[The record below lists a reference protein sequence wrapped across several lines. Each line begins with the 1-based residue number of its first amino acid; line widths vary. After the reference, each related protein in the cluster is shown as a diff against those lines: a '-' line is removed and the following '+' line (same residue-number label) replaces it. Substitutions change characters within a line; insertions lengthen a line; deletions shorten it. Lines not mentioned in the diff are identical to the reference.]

1 VLRGSHTSSSGPHN
15 SVSQGGTSMDIK
27 GVVFVLAIIGLIAG
41 AMWYFA
47 AEPTATTTTTS
58 SVTSAATTSETPS
71 PIAP

>member
-1 VLRGSHTSSSGPHN
+1 
-15 SVSQGGTSMDIK
+15 MDIK